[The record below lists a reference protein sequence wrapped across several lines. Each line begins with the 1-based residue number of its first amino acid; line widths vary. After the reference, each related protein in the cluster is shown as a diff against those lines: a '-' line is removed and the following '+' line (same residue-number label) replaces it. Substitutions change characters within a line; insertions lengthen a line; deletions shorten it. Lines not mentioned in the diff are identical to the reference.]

1 MRTSAS
7 LAASTM
13 SGQAIM
19 FSGSLWP
26 VKCIYQN
33 FLSNDSNSQSKRY
46 MMHPI
51 FVSGDVYNP
60 YL

>member
-26 VKCIYQN
+26 VECIYQN
-33 FLSNDSNSQSKRY
+33 FMINDSNLQNKK
-46 MMHPI
+46 PI
-51 FVSGDVYNP
+51 SVTGEIYSP

>member
-26 VKCIYQN
+26 VECIYQN
-33 FLSNDSNSQSKRY
+33 FMISDSNLQNKTHKVK
-46 MMHPI
+46 M
-51 FVSGDVYNP
+51 FVSGDIYSP